1 MARERMVT
9 RTVMI
14 VEVEVMTVNTLTAE
28 VKNLIVEIPGGI
40 TDEKSILKAVK
51 KSYETSCLKCVT
63 VVRSTVKEQLY
74 GMPESEF
81 IRLAKILPP
90 RSKKDEE

>member
-40 TDEKSILKAVK
+40 TEEKSILKAVK
-51 KSYETSCLKCVT
+51 KAHETSHLKCVA
-63 VVRSTVKEQLY
+63 VVRSNIKEQLY

>member
-40 TDEKSILKAVK
+40 TEEKSILKAVK
-51 KSYETSCLKCVT
+51 KSHETSHLKCVA
-63 VVRSTVKEQLY
+63 VVRSSIKEQLY